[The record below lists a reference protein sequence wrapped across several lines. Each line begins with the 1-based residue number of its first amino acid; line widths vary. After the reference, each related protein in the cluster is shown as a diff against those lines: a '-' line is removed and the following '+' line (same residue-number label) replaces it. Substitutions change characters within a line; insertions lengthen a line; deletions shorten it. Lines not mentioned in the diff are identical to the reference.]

1 MEKYSK
7 YKDSGVKWIGD
18 VPKHWDIKRLGLF
31 FTENRTINSDM
42 QCTEAYKFN
51 YGTLIRK
58 DEDIDP
64 NELKDTYSKYTA
76 LKPRD
81 IVINGLNLNY
91 DFVSQRVALATSNGI
106 ITSAYIVISPR
117 TKVNELFFY
126 YLLKSMDAMK
136 LFHGMGSGIRLTLS
150 FKDLKYQ
157 LIPIP
162 PLAEQRAIVSYLDSK
177 VGQIDTYVAK
187 QTQQIELL
195 KELKQAVIANAVTK
209 GIDNKAKLKQTGI
222 SWIGHVPQHW
232 EQCRLKNVVSCNNE
246 TLSNNTEPS
255 LQIEYVEIADVK
267 EMEGIVR
274 TTHYKF
280 SEAPSRARRITKNG
294 DIILSTVRTYLKA
307 VALVKQE
314 GLIVSTGFAVLRPND
329 CNQEYISYLLRS
341 DYFLGEVSRRS
352 FGISYPSITTDAL
365 LSIEIPIPPLPEQL
379 AIVSY
384 IEGQTSNID
393 KLINAY
399 QQQVER
405 IKEYKQR
412 LITDAVTGK
421 INVTGKQTQTN

>member
-1 MEKYSK
+1 MRNLISMTSVKNHPNETLLSVVREQGVIVRDIEADDNHNFIPEDLSGYKLIEEGQLVINKMKAWQGSYAVSGYRGIVSPAYYTCDLRLAYKTFFNVAIRSCAYVPFFTQYSK
-7 YKDSGVKWIGD
+7 
-18 VPKHWDIKRLGLF
+18 
-31 FTENRTINSDM
+31 
-42 QCTEAYKFN
+42 
-51 YGTLIRK
+51 
-58 DEDIDP
+58 
-64 NELKDTYSKYTA
+64 
-76 LKPRD
+76 
-81 IVINGLNLNY
+81 
-91 DFVSQRVALATSNGI
+91 
-106 ITSAYIVISPR
+106 
-117 TKVNELFFY
+117 
-126 YLLKSMDAMK
+126 
-136 LFHGMGSGIRLTLS
+136 GIRVGQWDLS
-150 FKDLKYQ
+150 PVGLKE
-157 LIPIP
+157 IPFFLP
-162 PLAEQRAIVSYLDSK
+162 PLAEQRAIVSYLDGK

-314 GLIVSTGFAVLRPND
+314 GLIVSTGFAVLRPKD

-365 LSIEIPIPPLPEQL
+365 LSIEIPIPPLSEQR

-384 IEGQTSNID
+384 IEAKTASIN
-393 KLINAY
+393 KLIDAY
-399 QQQVER
+399 EQQVER

-412 LITDAVTGK
+412 LISDAVTGK